1 MRYLNILTLVTV
13 MTVIAA
19 FSGCALPEEPVQ
31 VILPAKYVGEQPR
44 KVSSP
49 ENRFREPV
57 TEDRTAVESAVE
69 LSEKY
74 AAITEEAAALASSKE
89 KLTEE
94 NRLLKNRITALESEL
109 GQTQKELTEANNL
122 LREMLTE
129 LNTWKSNVL
138 GFQQEMR
145 EADKTQ
151 LEALLKILKLL
162 GGEVKVAAETNV
174 ETNSSAGN

>member
-1 MRYLNILTLVTV
+1 MRYLEFSLFVV
-13 MTVIAA
+13 MLAVAA
-19 FSGCALPEEPVQ
+19 LFSGCALPEEPVQ
-31 VILPAKYVGEQPR
+31 VILPTKYVGEQPQ
-44 KVSSP
+44 KASSP
-49 ENRFREPV
+49 ENRFREPA
-57 TEDRTAVESAVE
+57 TEERTAVESAVE

-74 AAITEEAAALASSKE
+74 AALSERAVELAKSEE

-94 NRLLKNRITALESEL
+94 NTQLKGKVATLQTELE
-109 GQTQKELTEANNL
+109 QTQKELTEANEL

-129 LNTWKSNVL
+129 LNKWKSNVL

-162 GGEVKVAAETNV
+162 GGEVKIAAEMNAETNIS
-174 ETNSSAGN
+174 TGN

>member
-1 MRYLNILTLVTV
+1 MRYLEFSVLVV
-13 MTVIAA
+13 MSAVLAL

-31 VILPAKYVGEQPR
+31 VILPTKYVGEQQH
-44 KVSSP
+44 KASSP
-49 ENRFREPV
+49 ENRFRV
-57 TEDRTAVESAVE
+57 TAAEERTAVESAVQ

-74 AAITEEAAALASSKE
+74 AALTQEAAELGNSKT

-94 NRLLKNRITALESEL
+94 NTRLRGKVAALQLEL
-109 GQTQKELTEANNL
+109 EQTQKELTEANEL
-122 LREMLTE
+122 LREMLAE
-129 LNTWKSNVL
+129 LNNWKSNVL

-162 GGEVKVAAETNV
+162 GGEVKVAAEMNG
-174 ETNSSAGN
+174 ETNTSTGN

>member
-1 MRYLNILTLVTV
+1 MRYLEFSVFVVMSAVLTL
-13 MTVIAA
+13 
-19 FSGCALPEEPVQ
+19 FSGCTLPEERVQ
-31 VILPAKYVGEQPR
+31 VILPTKYVGEQPQ
-44 KVSSP
+44 KISSP
-49 ENRFREPV
+49 ENRFRE
-57 TEDRTAVESAVE
+57 TAGEDRTAVESAVE

-74 AAITEEAAALASSKE
+74 AALSDEAAELSDSKK

-94 NRLLKNRITALESEL
+94 NTQLKGKAAALQTEL
-109 GQTQKELTEANNL
+109 EQTKKELTEANEL

-162 GGEVKVAAETNV
+162 GGEVKVAAETNA
-174 ETNSSAGN
+174 ETNTSTGN